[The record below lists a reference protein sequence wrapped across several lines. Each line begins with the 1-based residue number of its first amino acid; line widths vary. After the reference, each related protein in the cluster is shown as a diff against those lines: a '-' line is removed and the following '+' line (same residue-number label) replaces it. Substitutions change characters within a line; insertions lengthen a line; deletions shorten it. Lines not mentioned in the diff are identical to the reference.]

1 MTHKQTL
8 ALFAAVGLF
17 AGAAFA
23 LGRTTAHIEAAVAP
37 SLADRPAR
45 ESASS
50 FIDVDQVFRW
60 TDPETGCEY
69 IGRRNDG
76 ALVLRLH
83 NDGMPY
89 CKDGWEDGTA
99 GEGQEG
105 EEVLPEPAEESAQI
119 TPYVPGIDGPVVD
132 QAQPTLVRTAWVF

>member
-1 MTHKQTL
+1 MTTTQYITL
-8 ALFAAVGLF
+8 ATAITLL
-17 AGAAFA
+17 AGAAFS

-45 ESASS
+45 EST

-89 CKDGWEDGTA
+89 CKDGWEDGWEDGTS
-99 GEGQEG
+99 QDG

-119 TPYVPGIDGPVVD
+119 APYVPGIDGPAVD